1 MAYENFKHIDPD
13 AFHGKELT
21 LDTIIKYEKGE
32 LCAVAYDENGNEI
45 DAEIMAALEVEETG
59 KEYMAVMPSAPI
71 RGFEQ
76 GEAIL
81 LAYDEDENGD
91 PLFEAV
97 SDPEEFE
104 IATNAFEE
112 LFASAS
118 EIENS
123 SLH

>member
-1 MAYENFKHIDPD
+1 MNERNRALFFDESSN
-13 AFHGKELT
+13 EVV
-21 LDTIIKYEKGE
+21 TIRIS
-32 LCAVAYDENGNEI
+32 DENGNEI

-81 LAYDEDENGD
+81 LAYDEVENGD
-91 PLFEAV
+91 PLFEAL